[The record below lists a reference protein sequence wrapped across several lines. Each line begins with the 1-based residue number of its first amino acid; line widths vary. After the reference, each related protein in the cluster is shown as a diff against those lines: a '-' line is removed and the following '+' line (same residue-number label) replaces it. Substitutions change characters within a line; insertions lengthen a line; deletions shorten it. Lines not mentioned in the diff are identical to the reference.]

1 MRNEL
6 EEKFK
11 SYHIILLSCLL
22 ASLMILNSNYVNNQ
36 RQEIKSK
43 QQSEEFFT
51 EMLNLRKLSNEN
63 PKTEEVCSRASD
75 DLNDY

>member
-63 PKTEEVCSRASD
+63 PKTEEV
-75 DLNDY
+75 